1 LLAFDD
7 IGRDANAY
15 RMKHEPEICKR
26 VIAAL
31 EKWND
36 ATPER
41 LKELWEL
48 CDMRRPT
55 SRQIASAAKL
65 LVLAGEIEVLRI
77 RIDGR
82 TVTHYVRIR
91 K

>member
-1 LLAFDD
+1 MVLDG
-7 IGRDANAY
+7 IWRDTFSY
-15 RMKHEPEICKR
+15 SMKHEPEICKR
-26 VIAAL
+26 IIAAL
-31 EKWND
+31 ERYND

-41 LKELWEL
+41 LKDLWEL